1 MKARTLH
8 WKRAV
13 YTVLF
18 TLLLSVAGVTNAFA
32 QQRVAKN
39 DIRSFKVDS
48 KKGIALG
55 NEVSASSASNF
66 APQTAKNVITN
77 RYDNIED
84 DESMWTTYD
93 LQSNGWCS
101 NRMYQLPNGSVGVV
115 ATFSHQFSQSATD
128 RGTGYNFYN
137 AETGVWQEQPEARI
151 EDMRTGWPSIAQW
164 GDNGEILI
172 SHGPLR
178 CWTRQV
184 AGQGEWVYR
193 GELPYAPSGYPYN
206 EYASW
211 PRVATSGDH
220 HNIIH
225 VIADIQYAI
234 SSDEVVHH
242 QVYYRSTDAENWTC
256 TYSPLAQDGEET
268 GHYSVDDYNITAN
281 GHNVAII
288 YGDDLRSHVVMYKST
303 NDGQTWNRTV
313 IWQNPY
319 YGYDWETDPNSI
331 YTDTVYGPA
340 NLAIAIDNNGVAHV
354 AMSTYEYIHDE
365 LGSNYTFWTGRT
377 VDGIYYWND
386 TQLAPIQS
394 ENGNPHDALR
404 LWWPD
409 PENPGFVT
417 IHDDPS
423 KWIGYMPIYDDYY
436 FDNDLFFRENDY
448 FYKMRSG
455 LSSMPALS
463 IDPMGNIA
471 CAYSAPDITRIDDN
485 TGKYYRSIFVSYRN
499 VNEGYWHQVE
509 DKLTD
514 ENVDFLYGY
523 SENLYTIGVDNT
535 TIPGEFWF
543 GFQSDD
549 QLGLYW
555 GSDATQTSATEN
567 YVHAVK
573 VVHNQNVTSYNISV
587 SANPNNGGTV
597 TGGGLYAPGSVC
609 NLTAVANAGYSFM
622 NWTKNGMVVS
632 TNASYSF
639 TVTETASYE
648 ANFMQ
653 NQGGS
658 YVITAT
664 ANPPEG
670 GRVILGTSE
679 SLLFEPFEEY
689 TLGNKI
695 AAESIA
701 AGHDWWTTWSNTPGS
716 AEDAVVANYNGT
728 QCGHLT
734 YGNDQVLLL
743 GDESNGIYDL
753 EFDILVPQ
761 GKNGY
766 FNILHHF
773 AGSNSTWAMQCYL
786 HMTNDG
792 QNSTQAP
799 GHGTIHA
806 GSNNT
811 ADIPCVYDAWMHFR
825 LNVDTDTDVARYYY
839 TAPGENEILIC
850 EWQWSLDS
858 FGENVV
864 GRTLSAM
871 NFFPP
876 ENAAT
881 SEFYL
886 DNFKF
891 NKISGDTAPELTINP
906 MSIQRTLGEDDI
918 INVPI
923 TISNYGNSIGDWS
936 GWLDFGQGGAGSQT
950 VDLYYHNGDVDN
962 ATGIGSSDA
971 YTREFGIRLPATAY
985 AGASM
990 GMKITSAKFF
1000 VNQYTATDHN
1010 YTFRIYGQGLD
1021 NQPGELLAE
1030 KTVYSTA
1037 VGSWITATFD
1047 YPVYMTGQ
1055 TIWATVQLE
1064 QAADEYPLSM
1074 DGGDYGEEQDGNWL
1088 STNGNFFSHCYA
1100 SGAFG
1105 GAWLISVN
1113 CQGELVPATWAS
1125 INKTEGS
1132 IFGGQSETVTL
1143 SLNSIGLNSGTSY
1156 TANIILN
1163 TNDESM
1169 PYVEIPVTLNVSSN
1183 KSANDVDSFEPLPT
1197 VYDNTMER
1205 QGSVRISG
1213 VYEAGS
1219 ICNMTAI
1226 PYEGYTFTNWTKNG
1240 VQVSTNA
1247 AYSFIVTENASYVA
1261 NFRAS
1266 NVNHWDVDIHQY
1278 PYNMSVTGIIQIDG
1292 VEQQTETLEIGA
1304 FCGSECRGTQ
1314 RLTYFPQVNRYL
1326 VFLTLYGDAGDVMS
1340 FRLYDHALG
1349 QELDMSC
1356 SSTITFV
1363 PDGFMGTPFDP
1374 YVFDFNM
1381 TVDQI
1386 TNFSQGYNW
1395 WCSYI
1400 EQSDIDGLGMLQEG
1414 LGNNG
1419 VSIRSQAN
1427 GYTDYYQGY
1436 GWYGS
1441 LSSINNESS
1450 YRVITSAPCT
1460 VTMTGNMAVSS
1471 EHPIT
1476 LGQGWT
1482 WIGYVPTTAMDVN
1495 VAMSG
1500 LTSTSGDKLKSQQG
1514 YADYYPGYGWFGSLN
1529 TIEPGMGLMY
1539 YSMNGNPVT
1548 FTYPDNGRGG
1558 EQKQNLTAEHN
1569 HWKPNTFAYPD
1580 NMTVMAT
1587 IELNGE
1593 ELNSEHYEL
1602 AAFAN
1607 GECRGS
1613 VRLTYAEPISRHVAF
1628 LTISGKDAAELNF
1641 RLYDMEMGMEYYDAE
1656 ESLDFVANAIVGD
1669 ASDLYV
1675 VHFRGTTGMDELAGK
1690 VQVYPNPVNC
1700 GERFIVNV
1708 ADDVKNPVH
1717 VEIINALGVETLR
1730 ATTEQTP
1737 ATLTAPTVAGI
1748 YTLRIT
1754 VEGKETIIRKLV
1766 VK

>member
-1 MKARTLH
+1 MKTTALQL
-8 WKRAV
+8 KRAFLS
-13 YTVLF
+13 VLF
-18 TLLLSVAGVTNAFA
+18 ILLLSMAGATAFA

-39 DIRSFKVDS
+39 DIKSFKVDS
-48 KKGIALG
+48 KKGVALG
-55 NEVSASSASNF
+55 NEVSTQSFSKN
-66 APQTAKNVITN
+66 APQTSKNVSVN
-77 RYDNIED
+77 RYDDCED
-84 DESMWTTYD
+84 TETMWTTYD

-115 ATFSHQFSQSATD
+115 ASFSHDFYQTAYD

-137 AETGVWQEQPEARI
+137 GEEWQEQPEGRV
-151 EDMRTGWPSIAQW
+151 EDMRTGWPTIAQW

-172 SHGPLR
+172 SHSPLR

-193 GELPYAPSGYPYN
+193 GELPGAPSGYPYYEN
-206 EYASW
+206 ASW
-211 PRVATSGDH
+211 ARMATSGDH

-225 VIADIQYAI
+225 VIADIQYSI
-234 SSDEVVHH
+234 SSSEVVHH
-242 QVYYRSTDAENWTC
+242 QVYYRSTDAVNWTC
-256 TYSPLAQDGEET
+256 TYSPLAQDNEET
-268 GHYSVDDYNITAN
+268 GHYSADSYNITAN

-288 YGDDLRSHVVMYKST
+288 YGDNLQSHVVMYKST

-354 AMSTYEYIHDE
+354 AMSTYEYIHSE
-365 LGSNYTFWTGRT
+365 LGSTYTTWHGRS

-386 TQLAPIQS
+386 TQTAPIQS

-409 PENPGFVT
+409 PENPGYVT
-417 IHDDPS
+417 IHDDPT
-423 KWIGYMPIYDDYY
+423 KWIGFMPIYDDFY
-436 FDNDLFFRENDY
+436 FESDLFFHENDY

-455 LSSMPALS
+455 LSGMPALS

-485 TGKYYRSIFVSYRN
+485 TGKYYRSIYVSYRN
-499 VNEGYWHQVE
+499 VNEGYWHQFE

-555 GSDATQTSATEN
+555 GSSAYQSSASEN
-567 YVHAVK
+567 YIHAVK
-573 VVHNQNVTSYNISV
+573 VVHNQDVTSYSINV
-587 SANPNNGGTV
+587 TANPNNGGTV
-597 TGGGLYAPGSVC
+597 TGAGLYAPGSAC
-609 NLTAVANAGYSFM
+609 TLTAVANAGYSFV
-622 NWTKNGMVVS
+622 NWTKNGVVVS

-639 TVTETASYE
+639 TVTETASYV

-653 NQGGS
+653 NQGSG

-664 ANPPEG
+664 ANPSEG
-670 GRVILGTSE
+670 GRIVFGTSE

-689 TLGNKI
+689 TVGNKI
-695 AAESIA
+695 AVESIA

-716 AEDAVVANYNGT
+716 SEDAVVANYNGT
-728 QCGHLT
+728 QCAHLT

-743 GDESNGIYDL
+743 GDEENGIYDL

-806 GSNNT
+806 GSNST

-825 LNVDTDTDVARYYY
+825 LNVDTDTDIARYYY
-839 TAPGENEILIC
+839 TAPGGNEILIC

-871 NFFPP
+871 NFYPP
-876 ENAAT
+876 ENVAT

-886 DNFKF
+886 DNFRF
-891 NKISGDTAPELTINP
+891 NKISGNTVPELTINP
-906 MSIQRTLGEDDI
+906 MSIQRTIGEDDI
-918 INVPI
+918 IDVPI
-923 TISNYGNSIGDWS
+923 TIDNNGNSIGDWL
-936 GWLDFGQGGAGSQT
+936 GWLDFGQGSTGSQSAE
-950 VDLYYHNGDVDN
+950 LYYHSGESSQ
-962 ATGIGSSDA
+962 GIGSASA
-971 YTREFGIRLPATAY
+971 CTREIGIRLPATAY

-990 GMKITSAKFF
+990 GMRIVSA
-1000 VNQYTATDHN
+1000 QYYISDTYQSADHN
-1010 YTFRIYGQGLD
+1010 YTFRIYGQGLN

-1030 KTVYSTA
+1030 KTINSTDA
-1037 VGSWITATFD
+1037 GTWITATFD

-1055 TIWATVQLE
+1055 TIWATVQME
-1064 QAADEYPLSM
+1064 QAAGEYPMSM
-1074 DGGDYGEEQDGNWL
+1074 DGDDYGEEADGNWL
-1088 STNGNFFSHCYA
+1088 STNGSLFSHCY
-1100 SGAFG
+1100 SYGSFG
-1105 GAWLISVN
+1105 GSWLITVN
-1113 CQGELVPATWAS
+1113 CQGTLIPATWAFL
-1125 INKTEGS
+1125 NKTEGS
-1132 IFGGQSETVTL
+1132 LMGGQSETITL
-1143 SLNSIGLNSGTSY
+1143 SLNSIGLNLGTSY
-1156 TANIILN
+1156 TANLIIN

-1169 PYVEIPVTLNVSSN
+1169 SHVEIPVTLNVSNN
-1183 KSANDVDSFEPLPT
+1183 KSANENNISEPLLIA
-1197 VYDNTMER
+1197 YDNAMDK

-1213 VYEAGS
+1213 TYEAGS
-1219 ICNMTAI
+1219 ICNITAI
-1226 PYEGYTFTNWTKNG
+1226 PNEGYTFTNWTKNG
-1240 VQVSTNA
+1240 VQVSTDA
-1247 AYSFIVTENASYVA
+1247 TYSFVVTENASYVA
-1261 NFRAS
+1261 NFTAS
-1266 NVNHWDVDIHQY
+1266 NTNHWNVDIHQY
-1278 PYNMSVTGIIQIDG
+1278 PYNMSVTGIIQING

-1304 FCGSECRGTQ
+1304 FCGNECRGTQ

-1326 VFLTLYGDAGDVMS
+1326 VYLTLYGNAGDVMS

-1349 QELDMSC
+1349 QELDLSC

-1386 TNFSQGYNW
+1386 SYFSQGYNW

-1400 EQSDIDGLGMLQEG
+1400 EQIDIDGLGMLQEG
-1414 LGNNG
+1414 LGSNG
-1419 VSIRSQAN
+1419 TTIRSQAS
-1427 GYTDYYQGY
+1427 GYTDFYPSY

-1441 LSSINNESS
+1441 LTSINNESS
-1450 YRVITSAPCT
+1450 YRVITNAACS
-1460 VTMTGNMAVSS
+1460 VTMTGSLAVPS

-1476 LGQGWT
+1476 LSQGWN
-1482 WIGYVPTTAMDVN
+1482 WIGYVPSTAMSVDA
-1495 VAMSG
+1495 AMSG
-1500 LTSTSGDKLKSQQG
+1500 LNAVSGDKLKSQQG
-1514 YADYYPGYGWFGSLN
+1514 YSDYYEGYGWFGSLN

-1539 YSMNGNPVT
+1539 YSTNSETHT
-1548 FTYPDNGRGG
+1548 FTYPDTNRGG
-1558 EQKQNLTAEHN
+1558 ELKKNLTAENN
-1569 HWKPNTFAYPD
+1569 HWEPNPHAYPT
-1580 NMTVMAT
+1580 NMTFLAV
-1587 IELNGE
+1587 IDLDGKEIQ
-1593 ELNSEHYEL
+1593 SEDYEL
-1602 AAFAN
+1602 AVFDAD

-1613 VRLTYAEPISRHVAF
+1613 ITTMYVDITGRYYAF
-1628 LTISGKDAAELNF
+1628 LTIYGDVPVDLHF
-1641 RLYDMEMGMEYYDAE
+1641 GLYDLEANE
-1656 ESLDFVANAIVGD
+1656 ECFDVDETLMFNAD
-1669 ASDLYV
+1669 ASIGTVFEPV
-1675 VHFRGTTGMDELAGK
+1675 VLHFHGLNSVNELDSRIK
-1690 VQVYPNPVNC
+1690 VFPNPVNR
-1700 GERFIVNV
+1700 GERFNV
-1708 ADDVKNPVH
+1708 GLADDVTNPVR
-1717 VEIINALGVETLR
+1717 VEIINALGLVETV
-1730 ATTEQTP
+1730 TP
-1737 ATLTAPTVAGI
+1737 SRQTLTAPNVAGV

-1754 VEGKETIIRKLV
+1754 VEGERTYISKLV

>member
-1 MKARTLH
+1 MKVRTLH

-13 YTVLF
+13 YAVLF
-18 TLLLSVAGVTNAFA
+18 TLLLSVAGVTNAFS
-32 QQRVAKN
+32 QQRIAKN
-39 DIRSFKVDS
+39 DIHSAQAS
-48 KKGIALG
+48 IKGVAVG
-55 NEVSASSASNF
+55 NEKDNPAANNF
-66 APQTAKNVITN
+66 APQTAKSVVVN
-77 RYDNIED
+77 RYDEIED
-84 DESMWTTYD
+84 GETMWTTYD
-93 LQSNGWCS
+93 LQSNHFCS
-101 NRMYQLPNGSVGVV
+101 SRMYQLPNGKVGVV
-115 ATFSHQFSQSATD
+115 GTMSHLFNQSVSD

-137 AETGVWQEQPEARI
+137 GIEWLEQPEERI
-151 EDMRTGWPSIAQW
+151 ESMRTGWPTIAQW

-172 SHGPLR
+172 SHSPLR
-178 CWTRQV
+178 CWTREV

-193 GELPYAPSGYPYN
+193 GELPMHPDFDTDD
-206 EYASW
+206 ASW

-225 VIADIQYAI
+225 VIADIQHYDGGT
-234 SSDEVVHH
+234 SSYVND
-242 QVYYRSTDAENWTC
+242 QVYFRSEDAENWTIS
-256 TYSPLAQDGEET
+256 YGPLADVGYVS
-268 GHYSVDDYNITAN
+268 GSFSADDYAITAN
-281 GHNVAII
+281 GHNVAIL
-288 YGDDLRSHVVMYKST
+288 YSGSLTNSVWMFKST
-303 NDGQTWNRTV
+303 DDGLTWNARKV
-313 IWQNPY
+313 WEDPYEGIDLNNPDLVY
-319 YGYDWETDPNSI
+319 S
-331 YTDTVYGPA
+331 DTLYRPMNG
-340 NLAIAIDNNGVAHV
+340 AIVIDNNGVAHV
-354 AMSTYEYIHDE
+354 ALNTFEMAHFADTDPGSYTYW
-365 LGSNYTFWTGRT
+365 FGRA
-377 VDGIYYWND
+377 VDGILYWND
-386 TQLAPIQS
+386 TFEGPIES
-394 ENGNPHDALR
+394 EDGNPHHAAR

-409 PENPGFVT
+409 EENPGYIT
-417 IHDDPS
+417 MHNDPT
-423 KWIGYMPIYDDYY
+423 KWIGYLPMYDDYEWN
-436 FDNDLFFRENDY
+436 NDQFYHENDY
-448 FYKMRSG
+448 HSKFYGVSG
-455 LSSMPALS
+455 HPALS
-463 IDPMGNIA
+463 CDPQGNLA
-471 CAYSAPDITRIDDN
+471 CAFSSPCVKRTDDN
-485 TGKYYRSIFVSYRN
+485 GEYYYRSIYVSYRN
-499 VNEGYWHQVE
+499 VENGYWEQMVDE
-509 DKLTD
+509 LTD
-514 ENVDFLYGY
+514 EEVNFMFLY
-523 SENLYTIGVDNT
+523 SENLFTISAPNT
-535 TIPGEFWF
+535 FVPGEYWF

-549 QLGLYW
+549 QIGLYW
-555 GSDATQTSATEN
+555 GSEALQTNASEN
-567 YVHAVK
+567 LIHAVK
-573 VVHNQNVTSYNISV
+573 VVHNPGASDYNYISV
-587 SANPNNGGTV
+587 TANPANGGTV
-597 TGGGLYAPGSVC
+597 TGSGYYQAGQTC
-609 NLTAVANAGYSFM
+609 TLTATVNEGYTFV
-622 NWTKNGMVVS
+622 NWTKNGNVVS
-632 TNASYSF
+632 TNATYSF
-639 TVTETASYE
+639 TVTETASYV

-653 NQGGS
+653 NQGSG

-701 AGHDWWTTWSNTPGS
+701 AGHDWWTTWSNAPGS

-728 QCGHLT
+728 QCAHLT
-734 YGNDQVLLL
+734 YGNDQVLLF
-743 GDESNGIYDL
+743 GDEENGIYDL

-876 ENAAT
+876 ENSAT

-886 DNFKF
+886 DNFRF
-891 NKISGDTAPELTINP
+891 NKISEDTAPELTINP

-936 GWLDFGQGGAGSQT
+936 GWLDFGQGGSGSQSAE
-950 VDLYYHNGDVDN
+950 LYYHSGEESQ
-962 ATGIGSSDA
+962 GIGSDAA
-971 YTREFGIRLPATAY
+971 YTREIGIRLPATAY

-990 GMKITSAKFF
+990 GMRIVSAKYYIS
-1000 VNQYTATDHN
+1000 NMYQSSDHN
-1010 YTFRIYGQGLD
+1010 YIFRIYGQGQD

-1047 YPVYMTGQ
+1047 YPIYMTGQ

-1064 QAADEYPLSM
+1064 QAAGEYPLSM
-1074 DGGDYGEEQDGNWL
+1074 DGGDYGEESDGNWL
-1088 STNGNFFSHCYA
+1088 STNSNSFSHCYS
-1100 SGAFG
+1100 SGSFG

-1143 SLNSIGLNSGTSY
+1143 SLNSIGLNSGSSY
-1156 TANIILN
+1156 TANLILN

-1169 PYVEIPVTLNVSSN
+1169 PYVEIPVTLNVSNN

-1197 VYDNTMER
+1197 VSDNTMGK

-1261 NFRAS
+1261 NFRAT

-1314 RLTYFPQVNRYL
+1314 RLTYFPQVDRYL

-1349 QELDMSC
+1349 QELDLSC

-1381 TVDQI
+1381 TIDQI
-1386 TNFSQGYNW
+1386 SSFSQGYNW

-1419 VSIRSQAN
+1419 VSIRSQAS

-1460 VTMTGNMAVSS
+1460 VTMTGNAAVPSQ
-1471 EHPIT
+1471 HPIT
-1476 LGQGWT
+1476 LSQGWT

-1539 YSMNGNPVT
+1539 YSMNSNPVT

-1558 EQKQNLTAEHN
+1558 ELKKNLTVENN
-1569 HWKPNTFAYPD
+1569 HWKPNTYAYPD

-1587 IELNGE
+1587 IELDGE
-1593 ELNSEHYEL
+1593 ELNSDHYEL
-1602 AAFAN
+1602 AAFAAN

-1613 VRLTYAEPISRHVAF
+1613 VRLTYAEPINRHVAF
-1628 LTISGKDAAELNF
+1628 LTISGKDAAELSF
-1641 RLYDMEMGMEYYDAE
+1641 RLYDTESGMEYYDAE
-1656 ESLDFVANAIVGD
+1656 ESLEFVANGIVGE

-1675 VHFRGTTGMDELAGK
+1675 VHFRGSIGMDEFASSVK
-1690 VQVYPNPVNC
+1690 VYPNPVKR
-1700 GERFIVNV
+1700 GEQFSIGLSGDVTDLVSVEIVNTLGV
-1708 ADDVKNPVH
+1708 VETVH
-1717 VEIINALGVETLR
+1717 VTSR
-1730 ATTEQTP
+1730 QTFTVP
-1737 ATLTAPTVAGI
+1737 DVAGV

-1754 VEGKETIIRKLV
+1754 VEGRGTV
-1766 VK
+1766 VKKLIVK